1 MYSHLLNAANCCA
14 ASAFRTKWKDVVK
27 QADNAYSQ
35 LSTLQ
40 KACSKETSVQVMP
53 SHALC

>member
-1 MYSHLLNAANCCA
+1 MYSHLLNAADCYA

-27 QADNAYSQ
+27 QADNAHSQ
-35 LSTLQ
+35 LLTLQ

-53 SHALC
+53 SHALF

>member
-1 MYSHLLNAANCCA
+1 MYSDLLNAPDCYA
-14 ASAFRTKWKDVVK
+14 ASAFRSKWKDVVR

-40 KACSKETSVQVMP
+40 KACSKDTSVQVMP